1 MPAQLSTILYVSDYK
16 ERKAIFLWVLLLDTH
31 DLKTKEKKKEDK
43 REKKRVKNKE
53 EAVDESLIDQVDQ
66 VRTYL
71 NELQNV
77 IGNQI
82 PEQENQ
88 LFEKIFDILNLIEE
102 FEAGKQ

>member
-16 ERKAIFLWVLLLDTH
+16 ERTSSDFFV
-31 DLKTKEKKKEDK
+31 
-43 REKKRVKNKE
+43 
-53 EAVDESLIDQVDQ
+53 AVDESLIDQVDQ
-66 VRTYL
+66 VRTDL
-71 NELQNV
+71 NKLQNV

-102 FEAGKQ
+102 FEVGKQ

>member
-1 MPAQLSTILYVSDYK
+1 MSSRRDNACIAFDYTIS
-16 ERKAIFLWVLLLDTH
+16 
-31 DLKTKEKKKEDK
+31 
-43 REKKRVKNKE
+43 
-53 EAVDESLIDQVDQ
+53 VDESLIDQVDQ
-66 VRTYL
+66 VRTDL

>member
-1 MPAQLSTILYVSDYK
+1 MSSRRDNACIAFDYTIY
-16 ERKAIFLWVLLLDTH
+16 EG
-31 DLKTKEKKKEDK
+31 EKKKEDK
-43 REKKRVKNKE
+43 IEKKRVEKKE

-66 VRTYL
+66 VRTDL

>member
-1 MPAQLSTILYVSDYK
+1 M
-16 ERKAIFLWVLLLDTH
+16 
-31 DLKTKEKKKEDK
+31 
-43 REKKRVKNKE
+43 
-53 EAVDESLIDQVDQ
+53 IDQVDQ
-66 VRTYL
+66 VRTDL

>member
-1 MPAQLSTILYVSDYK
+1 MPAQLSTILY
-16 ERKAIFLWVLLLDTH
+16 
-31 DLKTKEKKKEDK
+31 TKEKKKEDK

-53 EAVDESLIDQVDQ
+53 EVDESLIDQVDQ